1 MTKKQYKCSICGY
14 QFFAGSLPLNCPV
27 CAADKEKFVLLEDND
42 NGVSQAIKDK
52 IETPVAKEETNL
64 DQYLSE
70 WSREGYEQEEKFSI
84 LQKISKTGASEISP
98 MGTRKQFPGFD
109 TILFKGSQFHR
120 FPLNESQE
128 VSLKTII
135 GPTAK
140 YPLELKVPF
149 FVSHMSFGALSKEA
163 KIALAIGSSNAGTA
177 IGSGE
182 GGMLEEEREKADK
195 YIYEI
200 GTALFSRDES
210 AMKRADAVE
219 IKFGQAAKPG
229 MGGHLPA
236 EKVTKEIAKIRKIKP
251 GQDFI
256 SPNFQPGIKSP
267 DDLKKMIQ
275 NIREITGGKPV
286 GVKFTAGHIEE
297 DLVFVLRSA
306 PDFFTIDCRGGATGA
321 APNFIRDHICLPAI
335 YTIRKVRKILD
346 KTGSKAT
353 FCVTGGFRD
362 STDIAKAI
370 ALGADAVAL
379 ATTSL
384 IAIGCQ
390 QYRICN
396 TGNCPVGI
404 ATQDPELRK
413 RFSIEASAERFTN
426 FSKAT
431 MNELETLARINGYAD
446 IHQLGINDVF
456 TISNE
461 VSANTD
467 IGYA

>member
-1 MTKKQYKCSICGY
+1 MTKQQYKCSICGY
-14 QFFAGSLPLNCPV
+14 QFFAGSLPSNCPV
-27 CAADKEKFVLLEDND
+27 CAADREKFVLMEENE
-42 NGVSQAIKDK
+42 
-52 IETPVAKEETNL
+52 ETAVAKEKIEQPAKDEKNNL
-64 DQYLSE
+64 DHYLSD

-84 LQKISKTGASEISP
+84 IQKISKTGKSEISP

-109 TILFKGSQFHR
+109 SILFKGSQFNR
-120 FPLNESQE
+120 FPLNENE
-128 VSLKTII
+128 PISLKTII
-135 GPTAK
+135 GPTAAH
-140 YPLELKVPF
+140 PLVLSVPF
-149 FVSHMSFGALSKEA
+149 FVSHMSFGALSREA

-182 GGMLEEEREKADK
+182 GGMLKEEREHAQK

-200 GTALFSRDES
+200 GTASFSRDEN
-210 AMKRADAVE
+210 AMKQADAVE

-229 MGGHLPA
+229 MGGHLPGD
-236 EKVTKEIAKIRKIKP
+236 KVTKEIAQIRKIKP

-267 DDLKKMIQ
+267 DDLKKMIRE
-275 NIREITGGKPV
+275 IREIIGGKPV

-297 DLVFVLRSA
+297 DLAFVLRSS

-413 RFSIEASAERFTN
+413 RFSIQASAKRFTN

-431 MNELETLARINGYAD
+431 MNELETLTRINGYTD
-446 IHQLGINDVF
+446 IHQLCIEDIF

-467 IGYA
+467 INYA

>member
-1 MTKKQYKCSICGY
+1 MTKQQYKCSICGY
-14 QFFAGSLPLNCPV
+14 QFFAGSLPSNCPV
-27 CAADKEKFVLLEDND
+27 CAADREKFVLMEENEKT
-42 NGVSQAIKDK
+42 A
-52 IETPVAKEETNL
+52 VAKEKIEQPAIDEENNL
-64 DQYLSE
+64 DHYLSD
-70 WSREGYEQEEKFSI
+70 WSREEYEQEEKFSI
-84 LQKISKTGASEISP
+84 IQKISKTGKSEISP

-109 TILFKGSQFHR
+109 SILFKGSQFNR
-120 FPLNESQE
+120 FPLNENE
-128 VSLKTII
+128 PISLKTII
-135 GPTAK
+135 GPTAAH
-140 YPLELKVPF
+140 PLVLSVPF
-149 FVSHMSFGALSKEA
+149 FVSHMSFGALSREA

-182 GGMLEEEREKADK
+182 GGMLKEEREHAQK

-200 GTALFSRDES
+200 GTASFSRDEN
-210 AMKRADAVE
+210 AMKQADAVE

-236 EKVTKEIAKIRKIKP
+236 DKVTKEIAQIRKIKP

-267 DDLKKMIQ
+267 DDLKKMIRE
-275 NIREITGGKPV
+275 IREIIGGKPV

-297 DLVFVLRSA
+297 DLAFVLRSS

-404 ATQDPELRK
+404 ATQNPELRK
-413 RFSIEASAERFTN
+413 RFSIQASAKRFTN

-431 MNELETLARINGYAD
+431 MNELETLTRINGYTD
-446 IHQLGINDVF
+446 IHQLCIEDIF

-467 IGYA
+467 INYA

>member
-1 MTKKQYKCSICGY
+1 MTKQQYKCSICGY
-14 QFFAGSLPLNCPV
+14 QFFAGSLPPNCPI
-27 CAADKEKFVLLEDND
+27 CAADREKFVLVEEDKEINLP
-42 NGVSQAIKDK
+42 STREKIQQSAKD
-52 IETPVAKEETNL
+52 EEISL
-64 DQYLSE
+64 DHYLSD

-84 LQKISKTGASEISP
+84 IQKISKTGTSEISP

-109 TILFKGSQFHR
+109 SILFKGSQFNR
-120 FPLNESQE
+120 FPLNEDKS

-135 GPTAK
+135 GPTAS
-140 YPLELKVPF
+140 YPLVLSVPF
-149 FVSHMSFGALSKEA
+149 FVSHMSFGALSREA

-177 IGSGE
+177 TGSGE
-182 GGMLEEEREKADK
+182 GGMLKEEREHAQK

-200 GTALFSRDES
+200 GTASFSRDED
-210 AMKRADAVE
+210 AMKQADAVE

-236 EKVTKEIAKIRKIKP
+236 DKVTREIARIRKIKP
-251 GQDFI
+251 GQNFI

-267 DDLKKMIQ
+267 DDLKKMIRE
-275 NIREITGGKPV
+275 IREIIGGKPV

-297 DLVFVLRSA
+297 DMAFILRSS

-413 RFSIEASAERFTN
+413 RFSIAASAKRFTN
-426 FSKAT
+426 FSRAT
-431 MNELETLARINGYAD
+431 INELETLTRINGYTD
-446 IHQLGINDVF
+446 IHQLCIEDIF

-467 IGYA
+467 ISYA